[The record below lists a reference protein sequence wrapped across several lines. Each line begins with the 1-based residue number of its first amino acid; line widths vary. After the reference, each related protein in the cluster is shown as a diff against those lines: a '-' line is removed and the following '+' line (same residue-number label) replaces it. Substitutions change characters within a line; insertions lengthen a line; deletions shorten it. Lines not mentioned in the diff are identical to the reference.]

1 MTNPRLAERY
11 AKSLIDLALEN
22 SKLEEV
28 HQDAQRIIQL
38 CKLSRDFDIML
49 KSPII
54 KGDKKAAVI
63 NELSKG
69 KVTELTRLFL
79 NLLVRKGRESN
90 LREIMQVFCEKYDF
104 IKGIS
109 RVNLTTAVPVGDDI
123 VALMVKKLEKETNLT
138 NISIN
143 KKVDE
148 SLVGGFV
155 LEYNNFLI
163 DRSVR
168 RFLKEVKKEYNRND
182 YQYNIR

>member
-11 AKSLIDLALEN
+11 AKSLIDLAVEN
-22 SKLEEV
+22 GKLEEV

-38 CKLSRDFDIML
+38 CKLSRDFDVML

-54 KGDKKAAVI
+54 KGDKKSAVI
-63 NELSKG
+63 NQLSQG
-69 KVTELTRLFL
+69 KVTEITRLFL
-79 NLLVRKGRESN
+79 NLLVRKGRENN
-90 LREIMQVFCEKYDF
+90 LREIMHVFCDKYDS
-104 IKGIS
+104 IKGIN
-109 RVNLTTAVPVGDDI
+109 RINLTTAVPVGDDV
-123 VALMVKKLEKETNLT
+123 VALMVKKIEKETNLS

-155 LEYNNFLI
+155 LEYNNFLV

-168 RFLKEVKKEYNRND
+168 RFLKEVKKEYSKNE